1 MKLFLT
7 FATALMCTLVF
18 GQTEINVTCYN
29 VLNFPTGSMLNRQ
42 DTLKK
47 ILNYTQPDLLLLQ
60 ELKSEEG
67 LTSIAEQSCADLDGN
82 YVSSTWISQQSNQNS
97 DWQLQQAIVYN
108 TDVFGLD
115 EERLKTTD
123 VRDINIYKLF
133 LRDIELQNGADTTF
147 IYVFVTHLKSSSG
160 SDNEAAR
167 LQMAEVFVNA
177 LTEIDPNS
185 YCIFGGDFN
194 VYSSSE
200 PAYQLLLNAE
210 NSIVFEDPIDAPGN
224 WTSSSYPFKEILT
237 QSTRTSQI
245 FGDGAGGGLDDRFDF
260 ILASENLMDQS
271 EALHYQSDSYLALAN
286 NGTCYNQNIT
296 DCEEDNEVPMEI
308 IQALYYMSDHL
319 PVLMKLETEIE
330 LSTNNELTFDPNLNV
345 FSERQEFILFDE
357 SAQQSVFMVDLFD
370 VTGKR
375 VKSVQMSSGAHIV
388 LNDFTTGIYIAQV
401 RKGSELVKVAKFIRN

>member
-18 GQTEINVTCYN
+18 GQTEINITCYN

-108 TDVFGLD
+108 NDVFGLD

-224 WTSSSYPFKEILT
+224 WTSSTYPFKEILT

-260 ILASENLMDQS
+260 ILASENLMDQN
-271 EALHYQSDSYLALAN
+271 EPLHYQSDSYLALAN

-308 IQALYYMSDHL
+308 IQALYYMRDHL
-319 PVLMKLETEIE
+319 PVLMKLETQIE
-330 LSTNNELTFDPNLNV
+330 LAINNEITFDPNLNV
-345 FSERQEFILFDE
+345 FSDGKSLFLFDE
-357 SAQQSVFMVDLFD
+357 SAQQSIFMVDLFD

-388 LNDFTTGIYIAQV
+388 LNDFTAGIYVAQV
-401 RKGSELVKVAKFIRN
+401 RKGNELVKVAKFIRN

>member
-1 MKLFLT
+1 MKWTLT
-7 FATALMCTLVF
+7 FVATLIVAFACA
-18 GQTEINVTCYN
+18 QTEINVTSYN
-29 VLNFPTGSMLNRQ
+29 VLNFPTGSMQNRQ

-67 LTSIAEQSCADLDGN
+67 LNSIAQESCADLDGN

-97 DWQLQQAIVYN
+97 DWNLQQAIVYN

-123 VRDINIYKLF
+123 VRDINIFKLF
-133 LRDIELQNGADTTF
+133 LRDVALANGADTTF
-147 IYVFVTHLKSSSG
+147 IYVFVSHLKSSSG
-160 SDNEAAR
+160 AENEAAR

-194 VYSSSE
+194 LYSSSE
-200 PAYQLLLNAE
+200 PAYQLLLNSDNA
-210 NSIVFEDPIDAPGN
+210 IVFEDPIDAPGN

-245 FGDGAGGGLDDRFDF
+245 YGDGAGGGLDDRFDF
-260 ILASENLMDQS
+260 ILASENLMNPS
-271 EALHYQSDSYLALAN
+271 ETLHYQANSYEAIGN

-296 DCEEDNEVPMEI
+296 DCDEDNDVPMEI
-308 IQALYYMSDHL
+308 LNALYYMSDHL
-319 PVLMKLETEIE
+319 PIVMTLETEIVLAVDE
-330 LSTNNELTFDPNLNV
+330 VSAFDAKLNL
-345 FSERQEFILFDE
+345 FSDGKSLFLFDE
-357 SAQQSVFMVDLFD
+357 NNQQAFYTVTIFD
-370 VTGKR
+370 VTGKL
-375 VKSVQMSSGAHIV
+375 VKSVQMTSGNHV
-388 LNDFTTGIYIAQV
+388 ELDDLTTGVYVAQA
-401 RKGSELVKVAKFIRN
+401 RKDKQLVQVKKFYRN

>member
-375 VKSVQMSSGAHIV
+375 VKSVQMSSGAHIGIERFHHGN
-388 LNDFTTGIYIAQV
+388 LHCTG
-401 RKGSELVKVAKFIRN
+401 AKRQ

>member
-18 GQTEINVTCYN
+18 GQTEINITCYN

-108 TDVFGLD
+108 NDVFGLD

-224 WTSSSYPFKEILT
+224 WTSSTYPFKEILT

-260 ILASENLMDQS
+260 ILASENLMDQN
-271 EALHYQSDSYLALAN
+271 EPLHYQSDSYLALAN

-319 PVLMKLETEIE
+319 PVLMKLETQIE
-330 LSTNNELTFDPNLNV
+330 LAINNEITFDPNLNV
-345 FSERQEFILFDE
+345 FSDGKSLFLFDE
-357 SAQQSVFMVDLFD
+357 SAQQSIFMVDLFD

-388 LNDFTTGIYIAQV
+388 LNDFTAGIYVAQV
-401 RKGSELVKVAKFIRN
+401 RKGNELVKVAKFIRN

>member
-18 GQTEINVTCYN
+18 GQTEINITCY
-29 VLNFPTGSMLNRQ
+29 NFPTGSMLNRQ
-42 DTLKK
+42 ETLKK

-108 TDVFGLD
+108 NDVFGLD

-224 WTSSSYPFKEILT
+224 WTSSTYPFKEILT

-260 ILASENLMDQS
+260 ILASENLMDQN
-271 EALHYQSDSYLALAN
+271 EPLHYQSDSYLALAN

-319 PVLMKLETEIE
+319 PVLMKLETQIE
-330 LSTNNELTFDPNLNV
+330 LAINNEITFDPNLNV
-345 FSERQEFILFDE
+345 FSDGKSLFLFDE
-357 SAQQSVFMVDLFD
+357 SAQQSIFMVDLFD

-388 LNDFTTGIYIAQV
+388 LNDFTAGIYVAQV
-401 RKGSELVKVAKFIRN
+401 RKGNELVKVAKFIRN

>member
-345 FSERQEFILFDE
+345 FSDGKSLFLFDE